1 MNVTI
6 YRHEEYSKFLVT
18 IENGFN
24 IQQFTLYDV
33 TISELGEFIKSIIGG
48 EKQC

>member
-6 YRHEEYSKFLVT
+6 YRHEKYNKFQVT

-24 IQQFTLYDV
+24 VNTFTVYDMSV
-33 TISELGEFIKSIIGG
+33 QELGEFIKGLTG
-48 EKQC
+48 ENEND